1 MVSGV
6 DLMFLFKDGL
16 SLIIRIIVSLSTLTI
31 FPVFLKKN
39 FMAPFYGWGSTI
51 SRLQSYYEVSL
62 LFTTQSRGVP
72 GTHIIDLGKIKG

>member
-31 FPVFLKKN
+31 FPVFLKKTLWPL
-39 FMAPFYGWGSTI
+39 FMDVVQ
-51 SRLQSYYEVSL
+51 LSL
-62 LFTTQSRGVP
+62 GYRATTRTVYFLP
-72 GTHIIDLGKIKG
+72 LNPEEFLVLI